1 MLSIFSHFSINTFFW
16 DIQWGLWYLHWDVKK
31 TKESCFM
38 AEWFEK
44 ILKNLLRYGITPFSF
59 ANKSKT
65 HTRRSICI
73 WLNVPFQIPKIHI
86 RACWADHLSHDD
98 LYGFFTLQNMYF
110 THLKASLEKALRD
123 WSAFLVSR
131 KIVPRE
137 ERLCSLLFLKHILRY
152 NFPALLCID
161 PYERRHRYKGYIP
174 IIWTCSC
181 RFSCSSSKAYLFE
194 RQTLTGKKDTLSI
207 TR

>member
-16 DIQWGLWYLHWDVKK
+16 DIQWCIWYLHSDVKK
-31 TKESCFM
+31 TKVTCFM
-38 AEWFEK
+38 AEWVEK

-65 HTRRSICI
+65 HMRRSICI

-98 LYGFFTLQNMYF
+98 LYGFFPLQNMYF

-123 WSAFLVSR
+123 WSAILISR
-131 KIVPRE
+131 KIIPKE
-137 ERLCSLLFLKHILRY
+137 ERLCTISSFSSTDWDITFLLFCVLIFMKEG
-152 NFPALLCID
+152 ID
-161 PYERRHRYKGYIP
+161 VRD
-174 IIWTCSC
+174 T
-181 RFSCSSSKAYLFE
+181 FQLFE
-194 RQTLTGKKDTLSI
+194 HARVSLAVLHLRLTYL
-207 TR
+207 RERH

>member
-59 ANKSKT
+59 AKKSKT
-65 HTRRSICI
+65 HTRRSIYI

-123 WSAFLVSR
+123 WSAFLVSH

-137 ERLCSLLFLKHILRY
+137 ERLCTVSSFSSTYWDITFLLFCVLIFMKEDTDIRDT
-152 NFPALLCID
+152 FQ
-161 PYERRHRYKGYIP
+161 
-174 IIWTCSC
+174 
-181 RFSCSSSKAYLFE
+181 LFE
-194 RQTLTGKKDTLSI
+194 HARVGLAVLHLRLSYL
-207 TR
+207 RDRH